1 MALLGGGAVLA
12 AESAWLAGWQPA
24 SWWGGA
30 GTAAADP
37 WPDSPAYVPGYPMG
51 RSGYAPDGTAGATA
65 AYPLASVRLLDSA
78 FRANQ
83 GRTKDYLL
91 FLDPNRMLHT
101 FRLNYGR
108 PSAARPVGG
117 WEAPNMQVRGHTTGH
132 LLSGLALTYAST
144 GDPRAKA
151 AGEYLVG
158 QLAQLQAIAP
168 LAGYAPGYLSAFPE
182 SFFDRLEAG
191 QRVWSPYYMIHKYLA
206 GMIDQYQ
213 LAGVGQALDV
223 AVRLADWVDARTARL
238 SYAHMQHVLETEYGG
253 LPESLANLY
262 RITGSERY
270 LRTAQRFYHARFLDP
285 LAAGD
290 DALRGAQCNVSLP
303 KVIAS
308 LRMWEETG
316 EPKYRAIAYNFWQI
330 ATAHYSYIIG
340 GQGNYEHWTAPDVV
354 AGALSN
360 STCEGCV
367 TYNMLKLTRL
377 LHFHDLT
384 RVDLL
389 DSYERGLFNQMLG
402 SQDPDSPHG
411 FVCYYTGLSPGA
423 FKEQPLN
430 YFPGGDPNVYATDY
444 DTFTCDNAT
453 GLETQVKFADTIY
466 SRDARGVYVNLFIPS
481 EVRCADQG
489 ITLRQTTGFPDTP
502 VVRLTVVS
510 GAAPMDL
517 RVRVPGWTAGPPEV
531 VLNGTPL
538 RNAVVP
544 AGCSRRV
551 GSGQPPLAARRLAH
565 RDPPDEPDVQ
575 PGPRQPCRP
584 GGQLR
589 PGRPQRPLR
598 RRLRGGRPG
607 PGHRR
612 RAKHRLAP
620 EHRVP
625 AHWKRRGEL
634 RPWRRSRRHRRGPGH
649 GAAGAR
655 HRVGPPH
662 HGEPDDLRG
671 DSRRPADHPDPGIPR
686 PAQALHGLLANHRN
700 LTAPQPW
707 ASGLGQRGCRGG
719 ASATRGGGGPRP
731 PAARAR

>member
-1 MALLGGGAVLA
+1 
-12 AESAWLAGWQPA
+12 
-24 SWWGGA
+24 
-30 GTAAADP
+30 
-37 WPDSPAYVPGYPMG
+37 
-51 RSGYAPDGTAGATA
+51 
-65 AYPLASVRLLDSA
+65 
-78 FRANQ
+78 
-83 GRTKDYLL
+83 
-91 FLDPNRMLHT
+91 
-101 FRLNYGR
+101 
-108 PSAARPVGG
+108 
-117 WEAPNMQVRGHTTGH
+117 
-132 LLSGLALTYAST
+132 
-144 GDPRAKA
+144 
-151 AGEYLVG
+151 
-158 QLAQLQAIAP
+158 
-168 LAGYAPGYLSAFPE
+168 
-182 SFFDRLEAG
+182 
-191 QRVWSPYYMIHKYLA
+191 MIHKYLA

-223 AVRLADWVDARTARL
+223 AVAAGRLGGRRTARL
-238 SYAHMQHVLETEYGG
+238 TYAHMQQVLEIEFGG

-262 RITGSERY
+262 RITG
-270 LRTAQRFYHARFLDP
+270 LGTLPADG
-285 LAAGD
+285 AAVLPRQVPRPAGGGRRR
-290 DALRGAQCNVSLP
+290 AARGAVQRQPP

-330 ATAHYSYIIG
+330 ATAHHSYVIG

-360 STCEGCV
+360 YTCEGCV

-389 DSYERGLFNQMLG
+389 DSYERGLFNHMLG

-430 YFPGGDPNVYATDY
+430 YFPGGDPDVYATDY

-544 AGCSRRV
+544 AG
-551 GSGQPPLAARRLAH
+551 QPA
-565 RDPPDEPDVQ
+565 
-575 PGPRQPCRP
+575 
-584 GGQLR
+584 GGQWSAAT
-589 PGRPQRPLR
+589 GS
-598 RRLRGGRPG
+598 
-607 PGHRR
+607 
-612 RAKHRLAP
+612 
-620 EHRVP
+620 P
-625 AHWKRRGEL
+625 ATGS
-634 RPWRRSRRHRRGPGH
+634 P
-649 GAAGAR
+649 
-655 HRVGPPH
+655 
-662 HGEPDDLRG
+662 
-671 DSRRPADHPDPGIPR
+671 
-686 PAQALHGLLANHRN
+686 
-700 LTAPQPW
+700 
-707 ASGLGQRGCRGG
+707 
-719 ASATRGGGGPRP
+719 
-731 PAARAR
+731 

>member
-30 GTAAADP
+30 GMAAADP

-51 RSGYAPDGTAGATA
+51 RSGYAPDGAAGATA

-238 SYAHMQHVLETEYGG
+238 SYANMQHVLETEYGG

-430 YFPGGDPNVYATDY
+430 YFPGGDPDVYATDY

-544 AGCSRRV
+544 AGPAGGWAVVSR
-551 GSGQPPLAARRLAH
+551 H
-565 RDPPDEPDVQ
+565 WQ
-575 PGPRQPCRP
+575 PGDWLTVTLPMSLTFNPAPDNPAVQAVSYGPVVLSGLYGAGYAAAGPAPGTAAAPSTASPRSTASPPTGNAAGNSAP
-584 GGQLR
+584 GGV
-589 PGRPQRPLR
+589 PGVTGEGQATALPVLDTASVR
-598 RRLRGGRPG
+598 RTTANPMTFEATADAQPITLIPVS
-607 PGHRR
+607 
-612 RAKHRLAP
+612 RAQH
-620 EHRVP
+620 
-625 AHWKRRGEL
+625 
-634 RPWRRSRRHRRGPGH
+634 
-649 GAAGAR
+649 
-655 HRVGPPH
+655 
-662 HGEPDDLRG
+662 EPYTVYW
-671 DSRRPADHPDPGIPR
+671 
-686 PAQALHGLLANHRN
+686 Q
-700 LTAPQPW
+700 T
-707 ASGLGQRGCRGG
+707 
-719 ASATRGGGGPRP
+719 TET
-731 PAARAR
+731 